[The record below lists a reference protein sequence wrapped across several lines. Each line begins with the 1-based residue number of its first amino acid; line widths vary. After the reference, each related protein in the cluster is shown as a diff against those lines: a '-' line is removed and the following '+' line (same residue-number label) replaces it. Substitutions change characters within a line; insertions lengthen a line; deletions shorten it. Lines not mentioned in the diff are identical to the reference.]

1 LQERV
6 IHDEL
11 NSSLFGGARVPTL
24 IVATRFRPLLT
35 GEHCVVGV
43 RMQPESAFV
52 LRAAP
57 AMHPAQ
63 DVSALLI
70 RASAGDRQCEAR
82 LFEVV
87 YDELRRIAAAQ
98 LRRERP
104 EHTLQ
109 RSALVNE
116 AYLRLFGR
124 RPVTFLNRAHFFSI
138 AASTMRRILI
148 DHARARNADKRQTLL
163 NEMNAEGPAVDH
175 DADRL
180 LAVDAALQ
188 RLAEW
193 DPRQA
198 KVVELRFFAGL
209 TVEETAD
216 ALGISS
222 KTVKR
227 DWSLARAWLQIQ
239 IEGPSH
245 VVG

>member
-1 LQERV
+1 M
-6 IHDEL
+6 
-11 NSSLFGGARVPTL
+11 N
-24 IVATRFRPLLT
+24 
-35 GEHCVVGV
+35 
-43 RMQPESAFV
+43 
-52 LRAAP
+52 P
-57 AMHPAQ
+57 AE
-63 DVSALLI
+63 DVSALLV

-98 LRRERP
+98 LRKERP
-104 EHTLQ
+104 DHTLQ
-109 RSALVNE
+109 GSALVNE

-124 RPVTFLNRAHFFSI
+124 HPATFVNRAHFFSI

-148 DHARARNADKRQTLL
+148 DHARARQAEKRQSPVGHAVPEDNLL
-163 NEMNAEGPAVDH
+163 VDH

-180 LAVDAALQ
+180 LAVDAALR

-193 DPRQA
+193 DARQA
-198 KVVELRFFAGL
+198 KVVELRFFGGL

-227 DWSLARAWLQIQ
+227 DWSLARAWLHMQ

>member
-1 LQERV
+1 M
-6 IHDEL
+6 
-11 NSSLFGGARVPTL
+11 N
-24 IVATRFRPLLT
+24 
-35 GEHCVVGV
+35 
-43 RMQPESAFV
+43 
-52 LRAAP
+52 P
-57 AMHPAQ
+57 AE
-63 DVSALLI
+63 DVSALLV

-87 YDELRRIAAAQ
+87 YGELRRIAAAQ
-98 LRRERP
+98 LRKERP
-104 EHTLQ
+104 DHTLQ
-109 RSALVNE
+109 GSALVNE

-124 RPVTFLNRAHFFSI
+124 SPATFVNRAHFFSI

-148 DHARARNADKRQTLL
+148 DHARARHAEKRQSPLGHAASEEQLL
-163 NEMNAEGPAVDH
+163 VDH

-180 LAVDAALQ
+180 LAVDAALR

-193 DPRQA
+193 DARQA
-198 KVVELRFFAGL
+198 KVVELRFFGGL

-227 DWSLARAWLQIQ
+227 DWSLARAWLHTQ
-239 IEGPSH
+239 IEGPVH

>member
-1 LQERV
+1 M
-6 IHDEL
+6 
-11 NSSLFGGARVPTL
+11 N
-24 IVATRFRPLLT
+24 
-35 GEHCVVGV
+35 
-43 RMQPESAFV
+43 
-52 LRAAP
+52 P
-57 AMHPAQ
+57 AE
-63 DVSALLI
+63 DVSALLV

-87 YDELRRIAAAQ
+87 YGELRRIAAAQ
-98 LRRERP
+98 LRKERP
-104 EHTLQ
+104 DHTLQ
-109 RSALVNE
+109 GSALVNE

-124 RPVTFLNRAHFFSI
+124 RPATFVNRAHFFSI

-148 DHARARNADKRQTLL
+148 DHARARHAEKRQSPLGHAASDGQLL
-163 NEMNAEGPAVDH
+163 VDH

-180 LAVDAALQ
+180 LAVDAALR

-193 DPRQA
+193 DARQA
-198 KVVELRFFAGL
+198 KVVELRFFGGL

-227 DWSLARAWLQIQ
+227 DWSLARAWLHTQ
-239 IEGPSH
+239 IEGPVH

>member
-1 LQERV
+1 MLAM
-6 IHDEL
+6 
-11 NSSLFGGARVPTL
+11 N
-24 IVATRFRPLLT
+24 
-35 GEHCVVGV
+35 
-43 RMQPESAFV
+43 
-52 LRAAP
+52 P
-57 AMHPAQ
+57 AE
-63 DVSALLI
+63 DVSALLV

-98 LRRERP
+98 LRNERP
-104 EHTLQ
+104 DHTLQ

-124 RPVTFLNRAHFFSI
+124 HPATFVNRAHFFSI
-138 AASTMRRILI
+138 AAGTMRRILI
-148 DHARARNADKRQTLL
+148 DHARARQAGKRQNTL
-163 NEMNAEGPAVDH
+163 AGGIPASDFVVDH

-180 LAVDAALQ
+180 LAVDAALR

-198 KVVELRFFAGL
+198 KVVELRFFGGL
-209 TVEETAD
+209 TIEETAD

-227 DWSLARAWLQIQ
+227 DWSLARAWLHTQ
-239 IEGPSH
+239 IEGPFH

>member
-1 LQERV
+1 M
-6 IHDEL
+6 
-11 NSSLFGGARVPTL
+11 N
-24 IVATRFRPLLT
+24 
-35 GEHCVVGV
+35 
-43 RMQPESAFV
+43 
-52 LRAAP
+52 P
-57 AMHPAQ
+57 AE
-63 DVSALLI
+63 DVSALLV

-87 YDELRRIAAAQ
+87 YGELRRIAAAQ
-98 LRRERP
+98 LRKERP
-104 EHTLQ
+104 DHTLQ
-109 RSALVNE
+109 GSALVNE

-124 RPVTFLNRAHFFSI
+124 RPATFVNRAHFFSI

-148 DHARARNADKRQTLL
+148 DHARARHAEKRQSPLDHAASEEQLL
-163 NEMNAEGPAVDH
+163 VDH

-180 LAVDAALQ
+180 LAVDAALR

-193 DPRQA
+193 DARQA
-198 KVVELRFFAGL
+198 KVVELRFFGGL

-227 DWSLARAWLQIQ
+227 DWSLARAWLHTQ
-239 IEGPSH
+239 IEGPVH

>member
-1 LQERV
+1 MPRNWRF
-6 IHDEL
+6 D
-11 NSSLFGGARVPTL
+11 SSP
-24 IVATRFRPLLT
+24 PLA
-35 GEHCVVGV
+35 
-43 RMQPESAFV
+43 MN
-52 LRAAP
+52 P
-57 AMHPAQ
+57 AE
-63 DVSALLI
+63 DVSALLV

-98 LRRERP
+98 LRNERP
-104 EHTLQ
+104 DHTLQ
-109 RSALVNE
+109 GSALVNE

-124 RPVTFLNRAHFFSI
+124 QPATFVNRAHFFSI

-148 DHARARNADKRQTLL
+148 DHARARHAEKRQLPPGHAASQESL
-163 NEMNAEGPAVDH
+163 VVDRDAV
-175 DADRL
+175 RL
-180 LAVDAALQ
+180 LAVDAALR

-193 DPRQA
+193 DARQA
-198 KVVELRFFAGL
+198 KVVELRFFGGL

-227 DWSLARAWLQIQ
+227 DWSLARAWLHTQ
-239 IEGPSH
+239 IEGPFH

>member
-1 LQERV
+1 VGR
-6 IHDEL
+6 
-11 NSSLFGGARVPTL
+11 AR
-24 IVATRFRPLLT
+24 
-35 GEHCVVGV
+35 G
-43 RMQPESAFV
+43 
-52 LRAAP
+52 
-57 AMHPAQ
+57 
-63 DVSALLI
+63 
-70 RASAGDRQCEAR
+70 GDRQGEAR

-98 LRRERP
+98 LRKERP
-104 EHTLQ
+104 DHTLQ
-109 RSALVNE
+109 GSALVNE

-124 RPVTFLNRAHFFSI
+124 HPATFVNRAHFFSI

-148 DHARARNADKRQTLL
+148 DHARARQAEKRQSPPA
-163 NEMNAEGPAVDH
+163 NAASAENFLVDN

-180 LAVDAALQ
+180 LAVDAALH

-198 KVVELRFFAGL
+198 KVVELRFFGGL

-227 DWSLARAWLQIQ
+227 DWSLARAWLHTQ

-245 VVG
+245 VIG

>member
-1 LQERV
+1 M
-6 IHDEL
+6 
-11 NSSLFGGARVPTL
+11 N
-24 IVATRFRPLLT
+24 
-35 GEHCVVGV
+35 
-43 RMQPESAFV
+43 
-52 LRAAP
+52 P
-57 AMHPAQ
+57 AE
-63 DVSALLI
+63 DVSALLV

-87 YDELRRIAAAQ
+87 YGELRRIAAAQ
-98 LRRERP
+98 LRKERP
-104 EHTLQ
+104 DHTLQ
-109 RSALVNE
+109 GSALVNE

-124 RPVTFLNRAHFFSI
+124 RPATFVNRAHFFSI

-148 DHARARNADKRQTLL
+148 DHARARHAEKRQSPLGHAASEEQLL
-163 NEMNAEGPAVDH
+163 VDH

-180 LAVDAALQ
+180 LAVDAALR

-193 DPRQA
+193 DARQA
-198 KVVELRFFAGL
+198 KVVELRFFGGL

-227 DWSLARAWLQIQ
+227 DWSLARAWLHTQ
-239 IEGPSH
+239 IEGPVH

>member
-1 LQERV
+1 
-6 IHDEL
+6 
-11 NSSLFGGARVPTL
+11 
-24 IVATRFRPLLT
+24 
-35 GEHCVVGV
+35 
-43 RMQPESAFV
+43 MQPESAVV
-52 LRAAP
+52 LQSAP

-87 YDELRRIAAAQ
+87 YDELRRMAAAQ
-98 LRRERP
+98 LRNERP
-104 EHTLQ
+104 DHTLQ

-124 RPVTFLNRAHFFSI
+124 RPLAFQNRAHFFSI

-148 DHARARNADKRQTLL
+148 DHARARLADKRQTPV
-163 NEMNAEGPAVDH
+163 NDTIAEGLAVERDL
-175 DADRL
+175 DPL
-180 LAVDAALQ
+180 LTVDAALR

-209 TVEETAD
+209 TVEETAE
-216 ALGISS
+216 AMGISS

-227 DWSLARAWLQIQ
+227 DWSLARAWLQTQ

>member
-1 LQERV
+1 M
-6 IHDEL
+6 
-11 NSSLFGGARVPTL
+11 N
-24 IVATRFRPLLT
+24 
-35 GEHCVVGV
+35 
-43 RMQPESAFV
+43 
-52 LRAAP
+52 
-57 AMHPAQ
+57 PAQ
-63 DVSALLI
+63 DLSALLV

-82 LFEVV
+82 LFEAV

-98 LRRERP
+98 LRNERP
-104 EHTLQ
+104 DHTLQ

-124 RPVTFLNRAHFFSI
+124 RPVPFQNRAHFFSI

-148 DHARARNADKRQTLL
+148 DHARARHADKRQTPVNLS
-163 NEMNAEGPAVDH
+163 ADGPVIDH
-175 DADRL
+175 EADRL
-180 LAVDAALQ
+180 LAVDAALS

-198 KVVELRFFAGL
+198 KVVELRFFAGM

-227 DWSLARAWLQIQ
+227 DWSLARAWLQTQ